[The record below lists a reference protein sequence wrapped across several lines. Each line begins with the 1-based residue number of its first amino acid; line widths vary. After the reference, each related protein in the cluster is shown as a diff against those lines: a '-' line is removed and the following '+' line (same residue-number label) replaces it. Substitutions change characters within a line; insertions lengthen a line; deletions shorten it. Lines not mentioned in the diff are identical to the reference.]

1 EKLGPKLNY
10 WLDPASR
17 VTPSTSRQIAALD
30 AAAQQDL
37 LDIAEPKGPL
47 ETLNASTLHNLQ
59 LQIGAAFE
67 RSIEAYLK
75 DTYQYIQDLGDAIV
89 DGDAERIRHFA
100 HVIKGSSANL
110 GANRLAALGADL
122 EAQCAGPGGGS
133 LLKSLR
139 EEYERVRR
147 LLVRHLEAQPSQSR
161 DSRRPSFQAHV
172 LIVDDDKS
180 SRIVMQGV
188 LEKDGYAISQARNGM
203 EALRLCEESM
213 PDLILMD
220 ALVPVM
226 DGFTACKRILALG
239 SQSCPTILMITAL
252 QDEGTLE
259 RAFAAGATD
268 FVVKPINMTV
278 LR

>member
-1 EKLGPKLNY
+1 
-10 WLDPASR
+10 
-17 VTPSTSRQIAALD
+17 
-30 AAAQQDL
+30 
-37 LDIAEPKGPL
+37 
-47 ETLNASTLHNLQ
+47 
-59 LQIGAAFE
+59 
-67 RSIEAYLK
+67 
-75 DTYQYIQDLGDAIV
+75 
-89 DGDAERIRHFA
+89 
-100 HVIKGSSANL
+100 
-110 GANRLAALGADL
+110 RLAALGADL

-220 ALVPVM
+220 ALMPVM
-226 DGFTACKRILALG
+226 DGFTACERILALD

-278 LR
+278 LRQRVSRMLHTGHVDRHIHQLSHYDHLTSLPNRRLFMERGRIRLKNAR